1 MEPGTLASALM
12 ISSVMPSLK
21 YSFSGSALMFA
32 SGSTAIA
39 FGAEPLHFRRRVTAR
54 FSRAKN
60 CAQCIGELGAGAIPV
75 AGDRASAR

>member
-1 MEPGTLASALM
+1 M

-39 FGAEPLHFRRRVTAR
+39 
-54 FSRAKN
+54 
-60 CAQCIGELGAGAIPV
+60 LGAARCASPV
-75 AGDRASAR
+75 ARCAPVPLSRLIVRTMSVSASTRS